1 VDYITSLRQP
11 TSRLCKLIFGLLLVA
26 GPFLASS
33 QALGIDQD
41 TKPYTGVETPPHLG
55 PAPSYESVL
64 STRRKNLLEKGF
76 KNWNWLSSECK
87 ACEFSILPNNLM
99 LESAPVFAFIRTLE
113 NESSNLT
120 DLFKS
125 KDQEYIHLAH
135 ISLGILGRESL
146 FFGARRYWLKENF
159 QPGVD
164 FLKFL
169 QRQLG
174 FSNVRNY
181 KNSRG
186 PTQIKDIPELIAS
199 KYQVVPDNLFM
210 PKNAAVATMG
220 YLLEAFKELK
230 RIASA
235 PTHEHIQPE
244 NYVDYLPYIY
254 FGSRKALINKNATP
268 EKNIYVRDMK
278 KYMEMVEIYYR

>member
-1 VDYITSLRQP
+1 MHHSTSLRQ
-11 TSRLCKLIFGLLLVA
+11 LLNRQSSQFLRSILVA
-26 GPFLASS
+26 AAFFASS
-33 QALGIDQD
+33 QALGLDKD
-41 TKPYTGVETPPHLG
+41 TKPYSDVESPPRLG
-55 PAPSYESVL
+55 PAPSYESVVNN
-64 STRRKNLLEKGF
+64 RRKKLQAQGF
-76 KNWNWLSSECK
+76 KSWNWISAECK
-87 ACEFSILPNNLM
+87 ACEFSILPTNLM
-99 LESAPVFAFIRTLE
+99 LESAPVFTFIRTLQT
-113 NESSNLT
+113 ESSNLV
-120 DLFKS
+120 DLFES
-125 KDQEYIHLAH
+125 NDQEYIHMAH

-159 QPGVD
+159 QPGVV

-174 FSNVRNY
+174 FSNIRNY

-186 PTQIKDIPELIAS
+186 PTQIKDIPNLIAS
-199 KYQVVPDNLFM
+199 KYQVVPDNLFV
-210 PKNAAVATMG
+210 PQNAAVATMG

-235 PTHEHIQPE
+235 PTHQHIQPE
-244 NYVDYLPYIY
+244 NYADHLPYIY

-278 KYMEMVEIYYR
+278 KYMGMVEIYYR